1 MQSEHLSLIIMVV
14 VATITGFILVYSFTV
29 HGVKIYRDNFVR
41 KMDHGLKNLF
51 LFKDPKALF
60 IMHIAGIFFGTLVGY
75 LYADVFGLIVGAIL
89 TILLPGILIRRMKKR
104 RINSFIYQLPDA
116 LNSIA
121 ASLRAGTNLAKA
133 MQQIAEQQPPP
144 ISQEF
149 TVILSEY
156 KMGRQLEDSLMDMYK
171 RITRQEVDLLIS
183 AIAISRSVGGNLAD
197 TLETLAK
204 TLREKA
210 QIEGKID
217 ALTSMGRMQGWVVG
231 LIPVAVMMML
241 RKQEPEGMDA
251 LFNEPIGWVTLLVIA
266 ILMTIAVLMI
276 RKIVNID
283 I

>member
-1 MQSEHLSLIIMVV
+1 
-14 VATITGFILVYSFTV
+14 
-29 HGVKIYRDNFVR
+29 
-41 KMDHGLKNLF
+41 MDHGLKNLF

-60 IMHIAGIFFGTLVGY
+60 LLHMAGIVVGTIIGY
-75 LYADVFGLIVGAIL
+75 LYADVFGLITGAIIS
-89 TILLPGILIRRMKKR
+89 ILLPGIIIRRLKKKR
-104 RINSFIYQLPDA
+104 INNFIYQLPDA

-171 RITRQEVDLLIS
+171 RISRQEVDLLIS
-183 AIAISRSVGGNLAD
+183 AISISRSVGGNLAD

-241 RKQEPEGMDA
+241 RKQEPEGMNA
-251 LFNEPIGWVTLLVIA
+251 LFNEPIGWITLVVIA
-266 ILMTIAVLMI
+266 LLMFIAVMMI

>member
-1 MQSEHLSLIIMVV
+1 MQSEQLTLLLMVV
-14 VATITGFILVYSFTV
+14 ISSITGFILIYTFTV
-29 HGVKIYRDNFVR
+29 HGIKIYRSNFVR

-51 LFKDPKALF
+51 LFKDPKFLF
-60 IMHIAGIFFGTLVGY
+60 LIHVAGIVLGTVLGY
-75 LYADVFGLIVGAIL
+75 LYAQVFGLIVGAII
-89 TILLPGILIRRMKKR
+89 TILLPGIIIRRLRKKR
-104 RINSFIYQLPDA
+104 INNFIYQLPDA

-171 RITRQEVDLLIS
+171 RINRQEVDLLIS
-183 AIAISRSVGGNLAD
+183 AISISRSVGGNLAD

-231 LIPVAVMMML
+231 LIPVAVMLML
-241 RKQEPEGMDA
+241 RKQEPEGMNA
-251 LFNEPIGWVTLLVIA
+251 LFNEPIGWITLAVIA
-266 ILMTIAVLMI
+266 LLMFIAVMMI